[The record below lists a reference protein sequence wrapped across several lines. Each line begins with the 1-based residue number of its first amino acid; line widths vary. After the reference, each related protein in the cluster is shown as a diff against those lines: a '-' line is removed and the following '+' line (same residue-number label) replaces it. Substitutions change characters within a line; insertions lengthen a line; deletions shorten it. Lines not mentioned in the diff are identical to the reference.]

1 MATDFSPGGIEASLG
16 TATDKWKAAYIE
28 NIYGNVEG
36 TIDKAIKDANGNV
49 IHTYYTPKDNLK
61 SKGNATTPVY
71 IDANGVAQPITSY
84 GGKADTAGEADTAKA
99 CTGNAATAT
108 KATNDK
114 NGNDIAAT
122 YVPLSNEAY
131 KAVTANGIHHNGIY
145 RGKNLG
151 TINNL
156 AEVEAFLTAHTV
168 SNGTF
173 ADLYLGD
180 YFILPAKFTGIV
192 ADASVKGTNWQGV
205 VQATAITGQVTS
217 CELEIVAFNH
227 YKNKGDT
234 ALNKNH
240 IVLKPRKPLMY
251 APMNG
256 LTSDNKQ
263 TTVGGYYN
271 SYMHQTVIPQIN
283 AVFEQFFGSHLLT
296 RRALL
301 SNATSTTIASMAGSG
316 WMGATTRWSWYD
328 VKACLMSEVAVYGS
342 TVFSSAFWD
351 VGEDN
356 EKLPVYNFKNHV
368 ADYRETFWLRAVASS
383 SHFAYANG
391 HGVSDGN
398 IASIITG
405 VVPLI
410 CVG

>member
-36 TIDKAIKDANGNV
+36 TIDKATKDANGNV

-99 CTGNAATAT
+99 CTGNAASAT

-145 RGKNLG
+145 RGKNFG
-151 TINNL
+151 VFATL
-156 AEVEAFLTAHTV
+156 AEFDKFLADHNV
-168 SNGTF
+168 SEGVFT
-173 ADLYLGD
+173 DLYLGD
-180 YFILPAKFTGIV
+180 YFTIQ
-192 ADASVKGTNWQGV
+192 DGTYNKMW
-205 VQATAITGQVTS
+205 
-217 CELEIVAFNH
+217 EIAGLDV
-227 YKNKGDT
+227 YLNKGDT
-234 ALNKNH
+234 AFTAHHLALIPKNN
-240 IVLKPRKPLMY
+240 LFTSK
-251 APMNG
+251 MND
-256 LTSDNKQ
+256 TND
-263 TTVGGYYN
+263 TTGGYYN
-271 SYMHQTVIPQIN
+271 SYMHQTVIPQVN
-283 AVFEQFFGSHLLT
+283 ANLANVLGSHLLT

-301 SNATSTTIASMAGSG
+301 SNTVNKDVDSSAGAGWKGSSTG
-316 WMGATTRWSWYD
+316 WAWYD
-328 VKACLMSEVAVYGS
+328 VKAVLMSEVAVYGS
-342 TVFSSAFWD
+342 TVFGSSSYD
-351 VGEDN
+351 VGEDC
-356 EKLPVYNFKNHV
+356 ERLPIYQFKNHV
-368 ADYRETFWLRAVASS
+368 VSSREWFWLKAVASGANFASAVSYGDANS
-383 SHFAYANG
+383 SVASDSG
-391 HGVSDGN
+391 GGVR
-398 IASIITG
+398 
-405 VVPLI
+405 PLI